1 MIDLLKKKRKR
12 NEKAKRRSKGSLTVS
27 PDRPRMV
34 VDKTRKYLYVRVFDD
49 VQKKTLLSLSS
60 ISKELKEKNLGKN
73 ISSAKILG
81 KEIGRKLKE
90 KKIRSVCFDRNGFKY
105 HGKIKALAEA
115 CREEGI
121 KF

>member
-1 MIDLLKKKRKR
+1 MIDLLKKKRRR
-12 NEKAKRRSKGSLTVS
+12 NVKAKRRSKGSLTVS

>member
-1 MIDLLKKKRKR
+1 MINLLKKKHERSQ
-12 NEKAKRRSKGSLTVS
+12 KAKRRSKGSLTVS
-27 PDRPRMV
+27 SDRPRLV
-34 VDKTRKYLYVRVFDD
+34 VGKSRKYLYVQVVDD
-49 VQKKTLLSLSS
+49 LQKKILLSVSS
-60 ISKELKEKNLGKN
+60 IAKEMKDKNLGKN
-73 ISSAKILG
+73 IASAQVLG

-90 KKIRSVCFDRNGFKY
+90 KKINSVCFDRNGFKY